1 MADQTFKKETEYNV
15 NENNFVG
22 ESEITVTITL
32 NEYRTLVSH
41 MATRDKDV
49 NEANSAANKARIEA
63 RDLES
68 ENTKLKTEIYELK
81 KKMEAQTVEVNPGS
95 VVDPDETVEVQTW
108 E

>member
-1 MADQTFKKETEYNV
+1 MADQIFKKETEYNV

-32 NEYRTLVSH
+32 NEYRHLVSH

-49 NEANSAANKARIEA
+49 KSAESEA
-63 RDLES
+63 REARVRASTLEE
-68 ENTKLKTEIYELK
+68 ENAVLKAELYELT
-81 KKMEAQTVEVNPGS
+81 KKMDAQSVEVNPDS
-95 VVDPDETVEVQTW
+95 VVNPEETVEVQTW